1 MKVTL
6 LYSKYISD
14 PTGASAV
21 MRYLKESMVLFRN
34 KGIIMNYFTRDT
46 IIPKKEN
53 QNEHIDTSIGA
64 KGMIM
69 QFLKR
74 FSKTNSICALLHQ
87 YIRSGRAAK
96 VLVKRYLS
104 QSTNDDIVFI
114 HEIDTCYYYLKYI
127 KNQGNVKVILVSHS
141 KGDLYGMTRLNYP
154 CLCSGL
160 LSRCLYRKEEYV
172 LSHIDRLG
180 FVSQTSMENFK
191 NRNSAFDQSKLFY
204 NLNGIPDI
212 GIIKK
217 EKDCN
222 CNVFNIACVGTV
234 NERKGQRFIIEA
246 LADIP
251 VTQRKKMHINIIG
264 DGELKNEL
272 EKYCADKSINQYI
285 TFWGSRKDVSD
296 LLRCNDIF
304 ILPSLDEG
312 LPIAI
317 LEAMRQGL
325 PIVSTMVGGIPEMIE
340 EGANGVFIKPSTEG
354 VKSVLMNLD
363 YYDWERMGRNSRCIF
378 LNKFS
383 LESMVAGY
391 SNVFKS
397 IDS

>member
-34 KGIIMNYFTRDT
+34 KGINMNYFTRDT
-46 IIPKKEN
+46 IILKKEN

-64 KGMIM
+64 KGIIM
-69 QFLKR
+69 KFLKR
-74 FSKTNSICALLHQ
+74 FSKTNSICALLHL

-127 KNQGNVKVILVSHS
+127 KNQGDVKVILVSHG

-160 LSRCLYRKEEYV
+160 LSRYLYKREKYV

-191 NRNSAFDQSKLFY
+191 NKNSAFDQSKLFY

-212 GIIKK
+212 DIIKK
-217 EKDCN
+217 EKD

-246 LADIP
+246 LAGIP
-251 VTQRKKMHINIIG
+251 ISQREKIHINIIG

-272 EKYCADKSINQYI
+272 EEYCLEKSINQYV

-296 LLRCNDIF
+296 LLQCNDIF

-340 EGANGVFIKPSTEG
+340 EGVNGVFVKPSTEE

-363 YYDWERMGRNSRCIF
+363 HYDWEKMGRNSRCIF

-383 LESMVAGY
+383 LESMVTGY
-391 SNVFKS
+391 SKVFKS
-397 IDS
+397 IYS